1 MQIDCPFCFCLV
13 MEENMARHI
22 EWHYPGDED
31 ESISYEPEPFEAGSQ
46 KQIIDL

>member
-13 MEENMARHI
+13 LEENMARHI

-31 ESISYEPEPFEAGSQ
+31 ESITYEQESPEPR
-46 KQIIDL
+46 QIIEL